1 MIGVAGARVMGNHNA
16 RQEHHANQLRSL
28 TADES
33 ISSFRSFFFVR
44 KLGIEEL
51 QPAPVSILFPC
62 FAKKKKN
69 TASTSIFS
77 SQLLIQLGFWLE

>member
-62 FAKKKKN
+62 FAKKKEKY
-69 TASTSIFS
+69 S
-77 SQLLIQLGFWLE
+77 